1 MLFSHFENMINHST
15 QKYISDQD
23 ILDRS
28 LKSGRSVQNE
38 TLQAMEV
45 GEVPMR
51 YQRNA
56 QSITLADQ
64 ILLARSSVLIVGCG
78 GLGGYLCEYLVRVG
92 IGKIVV
98 CDPDKFELSNFN
110 RQVLATNA
118 TMGTSKAQAAKERAL
133 EINPLVEVQAVYGP
147 VEPELL
153 SKVDGVA
160 DCLGGSDH
168 RWELQEQAKIA
179 GIPLVS
185 AAISGW
191 HALVCTTWPGE
202 NGLGEFLK
210 GSRESAAKE
219 QGMICPAASFA
230 ASLQAAELI
239 RMLTNKKTALRD
251 SLLIADLSKMQFSTV
266 DLSTNEV

>member
-1 MLFSHFENMINHST
+1 MTNYHI
-15 QKYISDQD
+15 QKNISDQD

-28 LKSGRSVQNE
+28 LKSGRSVQKE
-38 TLQAMEV
+38 ALGAMEA
-45 GEVPMR
+45 GEVLMR

-56 QSITLADQ
+56 QTITITDQ
-64 ILLARSSVLIVGCG
+64 ILLARSTVLIVGCG

-98 CDPDKFELSNFN
+98 CDPDKFEVSNFN

-118 TMGTSKAQAAKERAL
+118 TMGISKAQAARDRAL
-133 EINPLVEVQAVYGP
+133 EINPLVEVEAVYGP

-153 SKVDGVA
+153 SGVDGVA
-160 DCLGGSDH
+160 DCLGGRDH

-210 GSRESAAKE
+210 GSGESAANE

-239 RMLTNKKTALRD
+239 QMLTSGKTALRD
-251 SLLIADLSKMQFSTV
+251 SLLVADLSKMKFSIV